1 MAMLCIF
8 TIVFLLIIRCWFPK
22 VKSLPEVVRFR
33 YGNHVLNFI
42 RKFEKVDYRV
52 RKTNV
57 NIEFLK
63 SCLENDPCPTFL
75 RYKMSSKRLQK
86 SESYR
91 RSQRF
96 FYKKIYHLK
105 PWRGKR
111 LLGRC
116 N

>member
-8 TIVFLLIIRCWFPK
+8 TIVFLFIIRCWFPK
-22 VKSLPEVVRFR
+22 LKSLSEVVRFC

-52 RKTNV
+52 RKIYV

-75 RYKMSSKRLQK
+75 RYKMSSKWLQK
-86 SESYR
+86 PESYR
-91 RSQRF
+91 RSQRLF
-96 FYKKIYHLK
+96 LQEEI
-105 PWRGKR
+105 
-111 LLGRC
+111 
-116 N
+116 

>member
-8 TIVFLLIIRCWFPK
+8 TIVFLFIIGCWFPK
-22 VKSLPEVVRFR
+22 VKSLSGVVRFR

-42 RKFEKVDYRV
+42 RKYEKIGYV
-52 RKTNV
+52 
-57 NIEFLK
+57 K
-63 SCLENDPCPTFL
+63 STLILSFLENDPCPTFL

-96 FYKKIYHLK
+96 FYKKKYHLK

-116 N
+116 S